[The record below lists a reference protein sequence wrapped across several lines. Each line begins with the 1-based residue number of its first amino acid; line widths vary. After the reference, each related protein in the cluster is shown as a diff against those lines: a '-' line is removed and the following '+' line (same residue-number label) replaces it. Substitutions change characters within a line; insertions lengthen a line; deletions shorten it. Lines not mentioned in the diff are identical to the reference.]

1 MANLLGILMHI
12 IWFDTVYM
20 CIRAICS
27 KKICFNLKK
36 SLFIISI
43 AIINYFV
50 AISGIIVFRSF
61 ISFLT
66 VLLITKFI
74 IKEGSRNCLV
84 CTLVYYILVAVA
96 KVIFSIFF
104 VCILKSNPLKYVS
117 SISFSKMLT
126 CTIIM
131 YFLSLIARTKNVRK
145 LYKKICN
152 MVDTL
157 KVRSEFILILII
169 MISIV
174 LSFYVLNIVGSVKFI
189 FTVMYLVIFLVFIL
203 YFFVSLYQNYY
214 LRILNKYFIEKE
226 NEYQRLL
233 DEYKMFK
240 HNIKHELCLLK
251 SVNNKERKKII
262 NAYID
267 EYSTD
272 EAIENIV
279 SLPNSL
285 RSMIYKKAIFNN
297 NNIKVIVDSYVKEDP
312 INIMSLKRFVKMI
325 ESIGII
331 VDNAYE
337 SATSKPK
344 NYVYIYFSED
354 DISYSFK
361 CFNSLSNEIIDVDLV
376 GEKGQSN
383 KDGHQGIGMY
393 YIKNKTDFKLNN
405 FIVDNMF
412 VSELIVKK

>member
-1 MANLLGILMHI
+1 MKILLGILIHI
-12 IWFDTVYM
+12 IWFESVYM
-20 CIRAICS
+20 CIRSICS
-27 KKICFNLKK
+27 KKICFNFKK

-43 AIINYFV
+43 ALINYFV
-50 AISGIIVFRSF
+50 AVSGIIVFRAF

-66 VLLITKFI
+66 ILLITKFI
-74 IKEGSRNCLV
+74 LKEGSRNCLV

-117 SISFSKMLT
+117 SISFSKMIT

-131 YFLSLIARTKNVRK
+131 HVLALISKTKFVRK
-145 LYKKICN
+145 LYKKVCN

-157 KVRSEFILILII
+157 KVRSEFILIIII
-169 MISIV
+169 MMSIV
-174 LSFYVLNIVGSVKFI
+174 LSFYVLNIVGSVKFLY
-189 FTVMYLVIFLVFIL
+189 TVMYLIIFLIFIL

-251 SVNNKERKKII
+251 SVNDKESKKII
-262 NAYID
+262 SAYIN

-285 RSMIYKKAIFNN
+285 RATIYKKAIFNN
-297 NNIKVIVDSYVKEDP
+297 NNIKVIVDSYVEEDP
-312 INIMSLKRFVKMI
+312 INVLSLKRFVKMV

-354 DISYSFK
+354 DTSYSFK
-361 CFNSLSNEIIDVDLV
+361 CFNSLNNDIIDIDSI
-376 GEKGQSN
+376 GEKGQSS

-393 YIKNKTDFKLNN
+393 YIKNKTDFKLTNC
-405 FIVDNMF
+405 ITDNMF
-412 VSELIVKK
+412 VSELLIKK